1 MERLHRQGMLV
12 RDNKLCR
19 VIKVLV
25 VVVVGGATGFFIS
38 RPAPPAYQLAYA
50 EPETITA
57 TISAVGTLVP
67 VTQAAVPPPMSGTVS
82 SIGVQVGQRVTAGET
97 LATVSPSALA
107 SRARIADA
115 SALAQAEAALAEAE
129 QPTPVP
135 APKSSRSSALQS
147 DVNAIRKTLVELCP
161 GAHSSVSPACGSLNT
176 ELSRLSSQLS
186 AKTSDTSSPGP
197 EATSTSS
204 ATIAADEAI
213 VTADQSALSSA
224 LQVQSS
230 SFVSPIAGTVATL
243 PLAVGQV
250 VRAQSSS
257 TAITVIQSS
266 RSEVVVPIAIATA
279 RRLHDGDQAT
289 ILPLGS
295 PHATTGEIISI
306 GTAPTTNQVT
316 GATTVSVTVA
326 VNHLTLP
333 VFDGAQALVVIAIAH
348 SADVLAVPTSAIF
361 YKGGHPT
368 VLVDNP
374 RGIFSDTVR
383 VGIVGADYT
392 SILGGLSDG
401 VPVVLASLDRPLPVP
416 VKPIG
421 GFGKAFGQG
430 GARRKVP
437 RL

>member
-1 MERLHRQGMLV
+1 MGRLCCQGIPV
-12 RDNKLCR
+12 RNNFRRLL
-19 VIKVLV
+19 KVVAV
-25 VVVVGGATGFFIS
+25 VVVVGGATVVFIS

-50 EPETITA
+50 KPEAVTA
-57 TISAVGTLVP
+57 TISAVGALAPTA
-67 VTQAAVPPPMSGTVS
+67 QAVVPPPMSGTIA
-82 SIGVQVGQRVTAGET
+82 SIAVRVGQRVTAGET
-97 LATVSPSALA
+97 LATVSPSAQA
-107 SRARIADA
+107 SRARITDA
-115 SALAQAEAALAEAE
+115 SALAQAEAALAQAE
-129 QPTPVP
+129 QPTSVP
-135 APKSSRSSALQS
+135 TLKSSTSSLSALQS
-147 DVNAIRKTLVELCP
+147 DVSAIRKTLVELCP
-161 GAHSSVSPACGSLNT
+161 TTHSAACGSLNT

-186 AKTSDTSSPGP
+186 AKTSDASAPSP

-204 ATIAADEAI
+204 AIIAADQAI

-230 SFVSPIAGTVATL
+230 TFVSPIAGTVATL
-243 PLAVGQV
+243 SLAVGQV
-250 VRAQSSS
+250 VRAQSTS
-257 TAITVIQSS
+257 TAITVIQPS
-266 RSEVVVPIAIATA
+266 RSEAVVPIAIATA
-279 RRLHDGDQAT
+279 HQLHDGDQAS

-295 PHATTGEIISI
+295 RHATSGQVTSI
-306 GTAPTTNQVT
+306 GTTPTTNQAT
-316 GATTVSVTVA
+316 GATTVSVAVS

-333 VFDGAQALVVIAIAH
+333 VFDGAQALVTIDIVH

-374 RGIFSDTVR
+374 KGIVSDTVR